1 MTASVTKTQL
11 NNMEEMFSAVKKSAE
26 KVDYA
31 VDKTSK
37 DFNKVLDKSIEKINN
52 NDAVKSFKKVVGNNE
67 VAKNEVTTDEV
78 TTDEVSAD
86 ELSTDGV
93 TKNYKVIDE
102 KVTLKDVSNETLNSA
117 IEIDKWLE
125 FKGILTEITEEAN
138 TETSL
143 NLTLSKDINELIT
156 QLQEATQSVE
166 ENVEEIEIE
175 QIAELILP
183 TDVEQK
189 IDLEAETEVKMDTE
203 VEVSTSDVNVPFEQI
218 ITFYDKSTNLDLNNE
233 TQQNSE
239 QENSSLIEMDSFEQ
253 SEIIEFAES
262 LVEEVAVDKS
272 TEKTVSS
279 DAELPLDEEMLKDLK
294 IESLEAQ
301 ADTTGGETLMQ
312 RQAPEEV
319 AVKAIISREIEAFDV
334 KLEATQNTQSTQQVQ
349 SKPVEINPSRILEQ
363 ISKQL
368 EGLQSGSKVNIVLNP
383 ESLGKVNIQLFSTK
397 EGLMAQLIVTTQEAK
412 DILMKGLDG
421 LKDTLLAQGVSVDN
435 VSVKVADAQKS
446 EYEQD
451 WTEQE
456 GSRGGNK
463 GQKNPDRE
471 EKEKGLF
478 EQMMAQ
484 TLENENGN
492 V

>member
-1 MTASVTKTQL
+1 MTASVTNAQF
-11 NNMEEMFSAVKKSAE
+11 NNMEEMFSAVKKATE
-26 KVDYA
+26 KADYA

-52 NDAVKSFKKVVGNNE
+52 NDAVKSFKKVVG
-67 VAKNEVTTDEV
+67 KNEVVKNDNV
-78 TTDEVSAD
+78 AD
-86 ELSTDGV
+86 
-93 TKNYKVIDE
+93 KKVA
-102 KVTLKDVSNETLNSA
+102 LKDASNETSNKA
-117 IEIDKWLE
+117 TEADKWSE
-125 FKGILTEITEEAN
+125 FKGVLTEITEEAN
-138 TETSL
+138 AETSL
-143 NLTLSKDINELIT
+143 DLTLSKDINELIA
-156 QLQEATQSVE
+156 QLQEATQNVE
-166 ENVEEIEIE
+166 ENVEETELE
-175 QIAELILP
+175 QIVGLILP
-183 TDVEQK
+183 SDVEQK
-189 IDLEAETEVKMDTE
+189 IDLETETEVETEAETEIP
-203 VEVSTSDVNVPFEQI
+203 VSDAKASFEQI
-218 ITFYDKSTNLDLNNE
+218 VTFYDKSTNLDLKNE
-233 TQQNSE
+233 KQQNSE
-239 QENSSLIEMDSFEQ
+239 QDNSSLIEMDSFEQ
-253 SEIIEFAES
+253 TEIIEFAES

-272 TEKTVSS
+272 TEKTVTN
-279 DAELPLDEEMLKDLK
+279 ELELSLDEEMLKDLK

-301 ADTTGGETLMQ
+301 TDTAGGETLMQ

-319 AVKAIISREIEAFDV
+319 AVKAMISREIEAFDV
-334 KLEATQNTQSTQQVQ
+334 KLETTQNTQATPQVQ

-383 ESLGKVNIQLFSTK
+383 ESLGKVNIQLLSTK
-397 EGLMAQLIVTTQEAK
+397 EGLMAQLTVTTQEAK

-421 LKDTLLAQGVSVDN
+421 LKDTLLAQGVNVDN